1 VFRLINIPVI
11 SNFYS
16 HIVSYPTP
24 VNLTYAW
31 SFGSLAGI
39 CLGIQIITGIFL
51 AMHYVPHIDLA
62 FDSVEHILRDVHY
75 GWLIKHLHANGAS
88 FFFVAV
94 YIHMGRSLYFRS
106 YLKPRSLVWV
116 TGVIIFILMMAT
128 AFIGYVLP
136 WGQMSLW
143 GATVIT
149 NLFTAIPFFGEKI
162 VLWLWGGF
170 SVGNAT
176 LNRFFSIHYLL
187 PFIIAIFAVLHII
200 FLHDAGSNNPLG
212 INFLVDKI
220 TFYTYFYLKD
230 VLSLILFITLLS
242 FFIFYSPN
250 YLGHP
255 DNYIKANA
263 LVTPAH
269 IVPEWYFLPFY
280 AILRTVPNKLGG
292 VILMVLSLIS
302 FFFIG
307 LFPYYY
313 TRSLRF
319 TIFSKVGFFI
329 FVLTV
334 ITLGWVGSMPIQ
346 SPYNT
351 IGFIATVIFFM
362 YIHLISPGLAILE
375 YALCT
380 RAWILFPEKKN
391 KK

>member
-1 VFRLINIPVI
+1 
-11 SNFYS
+11 
-16 HIVSYPTP
+16 
-24 VNLTYAW
+24 
-31 SFGSLAGI
+31 
-39 CLGIQIITGIFL
+39 
-51 AMHYVPHIDLA
+51 
-62 FDSVEHILRDVHY
+62 
-75 GWLIKHLHANGAS
+75 
-88 FFFVAV
+88 
-94 YIHMGRSLYFRS
+94 MGRSLYFRS

-334 ITLGWVGSMPIQ
+334 ITLG
-346 SPYNT
+346 
-351 IGFIATVIFFM
+351 
-362 YIHLISPGLAILE
+362 
-375 YALCT
+375 
-380 RAWILFPEKKN
+380 
-391 KK
+391 